1 MFGFLVDTQVDG
13 LAVINAQGTI
23 MMVNNAT
30 LGMFSYLKGELEGKN
45 VSVLMPQPWSSR
57 HDSFLQVIRVQPTH
71 FPVGRL
77 CRHLCT
83 VPQPLTCK
91 PANPRALLTFGI
103 CLLPLQRYVESGQPH
118 ILNKT
123 RAVVALH
130 KDRSMFPLSLCV
142 ARLSGVGSDTLFIG
156 VMRHEPLA
164 GVGDDQIV
172 KVRRM
177 LQLDRPKLAG
187 AVSAVRVVANTC
199 WLLLLLC
206 AWLQFWTTQGGTIL
220 CSDHSLNDALGLQ
233 PGDLVG
239 RSFSN
244 LCTDVDGVSRCAWP
258 TRDLASLLGLQP
270 PSRSVRVLSGLNLW
284 QDATLLC
291 LAYKRALLTQSG
303 TAYRYIA
310 TAAQTVEVLD
320 ESGTATPSATF
331 RTKML
336 HAFLP
341 PVEVELS
348 LQFGGHTD
356 TGSDL

>member
-1 MFGFLVDTQVDG
+1 M
-13 LAVINAQGTI
+13 
-23 MMVNNAT
+23 
-30 LGMFSYLKGELEGKN
+30 
-45 VSVLMPQPWSSR
+45 
-57 HDSFLQVIRVQPTH
+57 
-71 FPVGRL
+71 GRL
-77 CRHLCT
+77 CRHTISNCWR
-83 VPQPLTCK
+83 PQLLTCK
-91 PANPRALLTFGI
+91 PANPRALLTFSL
-103 CLLPLQRYVESGQPH
+103 CLLSLQRYVEGGQPH

-142 ARLSGVGSDTLFIG
+142 AHLSGVGSDTLFIG

-164 GVGDDQIV
+164 SAGDNQIV

-177 LQLDRPKLAG
+177 LQLDRPNLAG
-187 AVSAVRVVANTC
+187 AVSAVCVAANTC
-199 WLLLLLC
+199 RLLLLLC
-206 AWLQFWTTQGGTIL
+206 AWLQFWTTQGDTIL
-220 CSDHSLNDALGLQ
+220 CSDHSLSDALGLQ

-244 LCTDVDGVSRCAWP
+244 LCTDVDGVNRCAWP
-258 TRDLASLLGLQP
+258 TGELVLLLGLQP
-270 PSRSVRVLSGLNLW
+270 PVCRSVCVLSLGSTW
-284 QDATLLC
+284 QETSSLC
-291 LAYKRALLTQSG
+291 LAYKRTLLTQSG

-310 TAAQTVEVLD
+310 AATQTVEVPD
-320 ESGTATPSATF
+320 ESGAATSRATF